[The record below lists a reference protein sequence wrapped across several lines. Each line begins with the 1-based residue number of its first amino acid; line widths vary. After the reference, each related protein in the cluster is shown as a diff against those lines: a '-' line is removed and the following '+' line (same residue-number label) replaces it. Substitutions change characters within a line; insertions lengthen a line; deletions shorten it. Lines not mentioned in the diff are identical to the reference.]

1 MKPFCYLNRG
11 MDSARNQSFKSVL
24 NVFAFL
30 RPNITKLVDT
40 VVKNSV
46 CFKYSTISFS
56 DYPSVALF
64 SYSLVVKEY
73 IVVNN
78 WCLRMPSVQWLDGA
92 SKICTRH
99 ELRSQK
105 LLYSL
110 SLNNLIL
117 SEIVK
122 QEHLGNLAKQ

>member
-1 MKPFCYLNRG
+1 

-78 WCLRMPSVQWLDGA
+78 WCLRMPSVQ
-92 SKICTRH
+92 
-99 ELRSQK
+99 
-105 LLYSL
+105 
-110 SLNNLIL
+110 
-117 SEIVK
+117 
-122 QEHLGNLAKQ
+122 